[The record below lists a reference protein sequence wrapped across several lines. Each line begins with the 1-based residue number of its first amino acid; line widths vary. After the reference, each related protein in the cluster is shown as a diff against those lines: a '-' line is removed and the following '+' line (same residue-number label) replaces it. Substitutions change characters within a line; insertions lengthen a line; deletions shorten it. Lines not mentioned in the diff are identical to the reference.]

1 MESEKL
7 KSLVLQMAVLA
18 REAMG
23 QLRAE
28 LSDLRTQFSSELGC
42 VHTHCTDVTTHWETL
57 VKENEIKQRE
67 ALQRLTVDHELEQS
81 DLKKLIQC
89 KVEEIQSLRSENQ
102 CLEKTLNKNRE
113 ENRTQKDE
121 YERLLQQ
128 SEIRCEELMKRIQ
141 EMGEEKDRA
150 VKEAKD
156 DLTKEY
162 KAEMESIRYA
172 SVYNYFSVSIYRML
186 SYL

>member
-67 ALQRLTVDHELEQS
+67 ALQRLTVD
-81 DLKKLIQC
+81 
-89 KVEEIQSLRSENQ
+89 RS
-102 CLEKTLNKNRE
+102 CTW
-113 ENRTQKDE
+113 
-121 YERLLQQ
+121 
-128 SEIRCEELMKRIQ
+128 RI
-141 EMGEEKDRA
+141 
-150 VKEAKD
+150 
-156 DLTKEY
+156 
-162 KAEMESIRYA
+162 
-172 SVYNYFSVSIYRML
+172 
-186 SYL
+186 